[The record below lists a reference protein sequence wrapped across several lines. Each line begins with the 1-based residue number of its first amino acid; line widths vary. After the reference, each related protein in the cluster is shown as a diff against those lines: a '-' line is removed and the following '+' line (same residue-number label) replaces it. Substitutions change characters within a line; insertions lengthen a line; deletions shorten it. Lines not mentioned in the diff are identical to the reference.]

1 MAATQLM
8 PAAAEKAS
16 LRRQVMTLAW
26 PAVIENLL
34 VMSVGI
40 ADTAMVGRLGPAY
53 LAGIEVA
60 NRLVNLGLTIFAA
73 VLIGTTALVA
83 RSTGANDTRTANE
96 AMRQALVLVVLIAVP
111 LLSLATVYAEA
122 SVAFVMLMQESP
134 DQAVIEAGTVY
145 LRITIPFLMFAL
157 LMMTVN
163 SCLRGAGDTRTPM
176 VITGISNVINIIGNY
191 ILIYGAGPIPAMGV
205 AGAAWSTNIARFIG
219 AVLVFKA
226 VYAGRG
232 VLSIRFHD
240 RFRFDADII
249 RRIVRIGVPAAVEQG
264 LMRGAQLV
272 YGMIVAGMDTV
283 SIAAHAVA
291 LTAESI
297 SFMPGSGFSLA
308 ATTLVGQN
316 LGAGDPDRAE
326 QSGYESGKMATL
338 VMSSMGVLFFLFPHF
353 FVRLFSRD
361 PEVIDL
367 AAQCLRIVAVSQPAL
382 AWVMTLA
389 GGLRG
394 VGDTRW
400 VMLITLAGFW
410 GVRVTLAYILAT
422 TTNLGLIGA
431 WLAMITDL
439 FVRAALF
446 AWRFRHGGWKEIDV

>member
-1 MAATQLM
+1 MAAIQRVS
-8 PAAAEKAS
+8 PSPEKGS

-40 ADTAMVGRLGPAY
+40 ADTAMVGLLGAAY
-53 LAGIEVA
+53 LAGVELA
-60 NRLVNLGLTIFAA
+60 NRLVNLGVAIFAA

-83 RSTGANDTRTANE
+83 RSTGANDKKTANE
-96 AMRQALVLVVLIAVP
+96 AMRQALVLVFLIGVP
-111 LLSLATVYAEA
+111 LLFLGTLYAERC
-122 SVAFVMLMQESP
+122 VTFMMVMQESP
-134 DQAVIEAGTVY
+134 DPAVIEAGTIY
-145 LRITIPFLMFAL
+145 LRITIPFLLFAL
-157 LMMTVN
+157 LMMTIN

-176 VITGISNVINIIGNY
+176 VITGVSNVINIVGNY

-205 AGAAWSTNIARFIG
+205 AGAAWATNIARLAG
-219 AVLVFKA
+219 AILVFRA
-226 VYAGRG
+226 VYGERG
-232 VLSIRFHD
+232 ALSLRFNE
-240 RFRFDADII
+240 RFRFDPEIV
-249 RRIVRIGVPAAVEQG
+249 RRIVRVGIPAAVEQG
-264 LMRGAQLV
+264 LMRSAQLV
-272 YGMIVAGMDTV
+272 YGMIVAGLDTV

-297 SFMPGSGFSLA
+297 SFMPGAGFSLA
-308 ATTLVGQN
+308 ATTLVGQS

-338 VMSSMGVLFFLFPHF
+338 VMSAMGILFFVFPRF
-353 FVRLFSRD
+353 FVGLFSRD

-367 AAQCLRIVAVSQPAL
+367 AAQCLRIVAISQPAL

-400 VMLITLAGFW
+400 VMLITVLGFW
-410 GVRVTLAYILAT
+410 GVRVTIAYILAT
-422 TTNLGLIGA
+422 TTDLGLIGA
-431 WLAMITDL
+431 WIAMILDL
-439 FVRAALF
+439 FVRALLL
-446 AWRFRHGGWKEIDV
+446 AWRFRQGGWKEIDV